1 MHDQFEFKDS
11 ALSGT
16 LIVYT
21 WSIFA
26 QLYLTVEVGFFFQR
40 LVWQISL
47 NYIKGSVLYG
57 LFCLMLQL
65 RKEMPVFWSK
75 NSKKKKSALYLY
87 ILLRTGPKIYIARDF
102 NAPLLRAP
110 SRRVLEPQKLLALNQ
125 SVIITF

>member
-75 NSKKKKSALYLY
+75 NSKKKNPLY
-87 ILLRTGPKIYIARDF
+87 ICIYCYA
-102 NAPLLRAP
+102 
-110 SRRVLEPQKLLALNQ
+110 LALKYILQGILTPPYWERRQDVFWSHKNC
-125 SVIITF
+125 